1 MLCLLIHPN
10 AQIVLKDTTDDDDL
24 EIYLVKNHL
33 MQVVVIIV
41 GIYSSSTL
49 YSIDGV
55 GDTFNLGS
63 NVSRGLKLRTNNTDA
78 LFIDT
83 SQNIGIGTNT
93 PARKLHISGTE
104 PAIKLTDGS
113 NNAYI
118 TYDNNNIRFHVSAAG
133 ADTAPTTSHTET
145 NEVLR
150 IRGGINTTHVLYG
163 LQVGAAYNNTYT
175 GWGSYDKATLK
186 IPFYCTK
193 TTSIH
198 GTYTTWM
205 NIHNAYNSSTGLAY
219 WYSWENYSGTSDL
232 KGNIPAIAIFGGSIQ
247 VSGNIHMYSD
257 RRIKKEIVDANDD
270 SCLNLI
276 RQIKNR
282 KYKYIDPFSEK
293 ESNNEVFGFIAQE
306 VESVIPEAVGRS
318 HQYIP
323 NIMMEGD
330 VEAHPSN
337 NYQYYITTATDFT
350 IENKVEGETYIKS
363 YEINYSEDI
372 IHTLKFIS
380 QENSKRILVE
390 CNESLPDRIFLY
402 GEYVYDFRTLDK
414 NKIYTISVGALQEI
428 DRQQQ
433 ADKAEISTLK
443 TKVSTLET
451 NYTNLQNQYND
462 LLSRITALENN

>member
-1 MLCLLIHPN
+1 MIPTAWNTAYIKFRTHAGN
-10 AQIVLKDTTDDDDL
+10 AVDFTDD
-24 EIYLVKNHL
+24 
-33 MQVVVIIV
+33 MIIK
-41 GIYSSSTL
+41 G
-49 YSIDGV
+49 G
-55 GDTFNLGS
+55 
-63 NVSRGLKLRTNNTDA
+63 NV
-78 LFIDT
+78 
-83 SQNIGIGTNT
+83 GIGTNT

-443 TKVSTLET
+443 TKVTTLET